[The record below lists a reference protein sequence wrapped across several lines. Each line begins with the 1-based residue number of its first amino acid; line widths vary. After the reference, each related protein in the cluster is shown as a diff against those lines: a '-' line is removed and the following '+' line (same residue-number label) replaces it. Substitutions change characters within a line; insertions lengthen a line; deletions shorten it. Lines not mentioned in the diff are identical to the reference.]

1 MAWNELDASGNYF
14 VCFRF
19 GNKRF
24 KRSLKTGDKQEADDL
39 MRALERTIRDV
50 ERGRLAIPEN
60 ADIVTFLLSDGRAD
74 VRPVVADAVTLKSLF
89 DAYFTGIPEGSLEQS
104 TIAGMKIHRNHLE
117 RHFGP
122 SFAIR
127 SASIEQLQGYVASRK
142 VSGATSKKEIVTLR
156 TVWNWGVAAK
166 LVQGPFP
173 GRGLKYPKTNEKP
186 PFMPFD
192 EVSELTHGDD
202 ANADELWESVYL
214 TVADIQALL
223 KDVANAHL
231 PFVYPMFCFAAHTGA
246 RRSEILRARLSDVDL
261 KNGWVTLH
269 ERKKAH
275 DQKTTRRVPISA
287 ALHSVLSDWIAKHP
301 GGQALFCHST
311 VVARS
316 KKRSLST
323 GHRSKRR
330 PKTVKG
336 RNAKVRARLLPPLG
350 ALTKDEA
357 HNHFKKALAGTK
369 WEKLKGWHVM
379 RHSFISA
386 LAAKGVDQRI
396 IDDFVGHCT
405 EQQRRRYRH
414 LIPSVTKEAIAS
426 VFG

>member
-74 VRPVVADAVTLKSLF
+74 VRPIVADAVTLKSLF
-89 DAYFTGIPEGSLEQS
+89 DAYFAGIPEGSLEQS

-173 GRGLKYPKTNEKP
+173 GRGLKYSSAQWVKEAAPAVKTVCFDDPNAILNELPGLDAECDYVVADGPGSQSETSRALLLRAHRAIVPCKASIL
-186 PFMPFD
+186 
-192 EVSELTHGDD
+192 EVRALSKATEALRQAQDIRAGQPDAKIVLSMVGKNYRLTHDMKD
-202 ANADELWESVYL
+202 AAKSLG
-214 TVADIQALL
+214 
-223 KDVANAHL
+223 L
-231 PFVYPMFCFAAHTGA
+231 PMAHTA
-246 RRSEILRARLSDVDL
+246 LILRQIYADAPGQGAVVSKLGSRAREAANEIDALFRELVPEACKS
-261 KNGWVTLH
+261 TA
-269 ERKKAH
+269 RK
-275 DQKTTRRVPISA
+275 
-287 ALHSVLSDWIAKHP
+287 AKH
-301 GGQALFCHST
+301 G
-311 VVARS
+311 
-316 KKRSLST
+316 
-323 GHRSKRR
+323 
-330 PKTVKG
+330 
-336 RNAKVRARLLPPLG
+336 
-350 ALTKDEA
+350 
-357 HNHFKKALAGTK
+357 
-369 WEKLKGWHVM
+369 
-379 RHSFISA
+379 
-386 LAAKGVDQRI
+386 
-396 IDDFVGHCT
+396 
-405 EQQRRRYRH
+405 
-414 LIPSVTKEAIAS
+414 
-426 VFG
+426 